1 MKIGLRLRRLKV
13 NANINCLLPA
23 PRTLYGKKQ
32 KRWHHKVYRRDQ
44 VAILNSVQ
52 SWRPCIVGMH
62 HTLSVSW
69 RQQKMQK
76 VNFLFFHRILMRSRF
91 YWPTEDVNVAPVL
104 HLLTH
109 THTKYPLTDPPTV
122 PQTDCLEDDCGALHW
137 LRCERSSA

>member
-52 SWRPCIVGMH
+52 SYRGDASHSQRVVE
-62 HTLSVSW
+62 TAKDAKSE
-69 RQQKMQK
+69 
-76 VNFLFFHRILMRSRF
+76 F
-91 YWPTEDVNVAPVL
+91 PVFPQNINAL
-104 HLLTH
+104 PLLLTH
-109 THTKYPLTDPPTV
+109 RG
-122 PQTDCLEDDCGALHW
+122 C
-137 LRCERSSA
+137 